1 MHKLYIHPLPLR
13 IWHWTN
19 ALGMILL
26 VLTGIQMRYVDLFNL
41 VSYKTAVAIHN
52 YTGFVVIANFFLWLL
67 FHLFTAEAR
76 NYHAE
81 LSPMKMFKGC
91 LNQLLYYSYG
101 MFKGRENPFVIAKYK
116 KFNPLQ
122 GLTYQMV
129 MFFFVPLQIVTGL
142 LLWDIHRFQAIIDCV
157 GGVRVVDT
165 VHVLIFT
172 VIACYIP
179 FHAYLATLG
188 RTPMEHIRAMIT
200 GWEEAETADEKKP
213 EETAGPKPEEEA
225 K

>member
-1 MHKLYIHPLPLR
+1 MHRMYLHPLPLR

-19 ALGMILL
+19 ALGMVILA
-26 VLTGIQMRYVDLFNL
+26 LTGIQIRYVGLIDVLSFH
-41 VSYKTAVAIHN
+41 TAVVIHN

-67 FHLFTAEAR
+67 FHIFTDQAR

-81 LSPMKMFKGC
+81 LSPREMFMGC
-91 LNQLLYYSYG
+91 LRQLIYYGYG
-101 MFKGRENPFVIAKYK
+101 MFKGLPNPFHVSKYH

-122 GLTYQMV
+122 ALTYQVV
-129 MFFFVPLQIVTGL
+129 MLVFVPLQIVTGL
-142 LLWDIHRFQAIIDCV
+142 LLWDVTRFSKIVDFV

-188 RTPMEHIRAMIT
+188 RTPMEHIKAMVT
-200 GWEEAETADEKKP
+200 GYEEVEDEPGKKP
-213 EETAGPKPEEEA
+213 E
-225 K
+225 

>member
-1 MHKLYIHPLPLR
+1 MRRLYIHPLLLR

-19 ALGMILL
+19 AVGFILL
-26 VLTGIQMRYVDLFNL
+26 TLTGIQIRYVEYFNV
-41 VSYKTAVAIHN
+41 VSFRTAVILH
-52 YTGFVVIANFFLWLL
+52 YWVGFIVIGNFFLWLL
-67 FHLFTAEAR
+67 FHLFTKEAR

-81 LSPMKMFKGC
+81 LSPMKMFQGC
-91 LNQLLYYSYG
+91 LDQIKYYGYG
-101 MFKGRENPFVIAKYK
+101 IFKGFPNPFHLTKEH

-122 GLTYQMV
+122 ALTYQIV
-129 MFFFVPLQIVTGL
+129 MLVFVPVQIVTGV
-142 LLWDIHRFQAIIDCV
+142 LLWDIQRFAKVVDFF

-188 RTPMEHIRAMIT
+188 RTPMEHIKAMVT
-200 GWEEAETADEKKP
+200 GYEEVEDDETHAPDEK
-213 EETAGPKPEEEA
+213 A
-225 K
+225 